1 MSIVAKPLNFVI
13 SCELMRTILE
23 SLSSIAIAAHFYF
36 DSRVGLSARVMD
48 PHERFLG
55 EFVLHRMCFE
65 LDENADVDTPLDIP
79 LYFESLVEFIT
90 CLPKGFA
97 VKLWP
102 ELRCLQG
109 IQLDDCQATNKF
121 TYSNQEDV
129 VYLPNYVAKLFP
141 PVNLETYP
149 YSVVLSKA
157 EFSHQI
163 ELALV
168 ESEHVFIGICNR
180 FLIFYIEGDGRQQTV
195 IPTACRLHAEHPL
208 LHHGFNDN
216 NTVDIAASNPYE
228 RVSKLVQLKGIEDGC
243 LIQQHSLRYLSF
255 VCKARHVCDSVI
267 LGMSPQHGMVI
278 SFPIRDYGL
287 SKLNKKNVLQE
298 QSYFRYRLLP
308 DVNSK
313 ASLLM
318 PFESTIKCLRS
329 KVALDKIIDERKRS
343 NLLQSTNI

>member
-1 MSIVAKPLNFVI
+1 M
-13 SCELMRTILE
+13 
-23 SLSSIAIAAHFYF
+23 
-36 DSRVGLSARVMD
+36 
-48 PHERFLG
+48 
-55 EFVLHRMCFE
+55 
-65 LDENADVDTPLDIP
+65 
-79 LYFESLVEFIT
+79 
-90 CLPKGFA
+90 
-97 VKLWP
+97 
-102 ELRCLQG
+102 
-109 IQLDDCQATNKF
+109 
-121 TYSNQEDV
+121 
-129 VYLPNYVAKLFP
+129 
-141 PVNLETYP
+141 
-149 YSVVLSKA
+149 
-157 EFSHQI
+157 
-163 ELALV
+163 ALV

-195 IPTACRLHAEHPL
+195 IPTTCRLHAQHPL
-208 LHHGFNDN
+208 LHHGFNDTN
-216 NTVDIAASNPYE
+216 MAAVDNIAVSNPYE
-228 RVSKLVQLKGIEDGC
+228 RVSKLVQLQGIEDVC

-313 ASLLM
+313 TPLLM
-318 PFESTIKCLRS
+318 PFERTIQCLRS